1 MSWEI
6 KQVSKPKLKNPILIE
21 GLPGVG
27 NVGKITVDFIIDK
40 LRAKKLFEFSSYNLP
55 HCVFINEDNLMELPT
70 IEIYYKNLKNK
81 TLLFLAGDIQPLDE
95 VSCYEFC
102 NKILDTFEKDK
113 VREIITLGGI
123 ALQRIPKSPK
133 VYCTGNSKKI
143 INKYKTNGI
152 SNKIYGM
159 IGPIIGVSGL
169 LAGLA
174 GKREIPAISL
184 LAETYA
190 HPTYLGIKG
199 AREILKILNK
209 ELDLNINLE
218 ELDEEITKIEEEIK
232 TKTNRIRK
240 IQKVKKIPKISHDIN
255 YIG

>member
-6 KQVSKPKLKNPILIE
+6 KQVSKPKIKNPILIE

-27 NVGKITVDFIIDK
+27 NVGKIAVDFIIDK
-40 LRAKKLFEFSSYNLP
+40 LKAKKLFEFSSYSLP
-55 HCVFINEDNLMELPT
+55 HCVFINENNLMELPI
-70 IEIYYKNLKNK
+70 IEVYYKDLKNK

-113 VREIITLGGI
+113 VKEIITLGGI

-143 INKYKTNGI
+143 ISRYKTNGI

-174 GKREIPAISL
+174 GKRKIPAISL

-199 AREILKILNK
+199 AREILKILDK
-209 ELDLNINLE
+209 ELNLNINLE
-218 ELDEEITKIEEEIK
+218 ELDDEITKIEEEIK

-240 IQKVKKIPKISHDIN
+240 IRKSRKIPEISHDIS

>member
-1 MSWEI
+1 MTWEI
-6 KQVSKPKLKNPILIE
+6 KQVSKPKIKNPILIE

-27 NVGKITVDFIIDK
+27 NVGKIAVDFIIDK
-40 LRAKKLFEFSSYNLP
+40 IKAKKLFEFSSYNLP
-55 HCVFINEDNLMELPT
+55 HCVFINENNLMELPT

-102 NKILDTFEKDK
+102 NKVLDTFEKDK
-113 VREIITLGGI
+113 VKEIITLGGI

-133 VYCTGNSKKI
+133 VYCTGTSKKVI
-143 INKYKTNGI
+143 SKYRTNGI

-174 GKREIPAISL
+174 GRRKIPAISL

-199 AREILKILNK
+199 AREILKVLNK
-209 ELDLNINLE
+209 ELNLNINLE
-218 ELDEEITKIEEEIK
+218 ELDDEITKIEEEIK
-232 TKTNRIRK
+232 TKTNKIRK
-240 IQKVKKIPKISHDIN
+240 IRKPKKIPKISHDIS